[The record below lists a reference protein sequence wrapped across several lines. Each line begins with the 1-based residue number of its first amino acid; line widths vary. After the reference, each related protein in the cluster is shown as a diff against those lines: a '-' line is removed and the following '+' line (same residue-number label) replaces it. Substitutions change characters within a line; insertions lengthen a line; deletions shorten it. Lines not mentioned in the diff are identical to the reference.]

1 MEVWIGELPWSIPS
15 FKPYEM
21 VWSDVNPHDGKK
33 VQKYGDA
40 AESRSCVHNHKFLP
54 FIRLMVYHFN

>member
-1 MEVWIGELPWSIPS
+1 MEVWIGELPWSIAS

-33 VQKYGDA
+33 V
-40 AESRSCVHNHKFLP
+40 
-54 FIRLMVYHFN
+54 